1 MTINCKGK
9 LLVLDKPIV
18 MGILNL
24 TADSFYT
31 GLLEE
36 STQAIVDVA
45 GKMLGDGA
53 TILDVGG
60 QSTRPGSERVGASE
74 ERDRVLPAIE
84 NIRKFFPEAIM
95 SIDTYH
101 ASVAWAAV
109 ETGAQII
116 NDVSAGSLDDNMIS
130 TVVDLGVP
138 YICMH
143 MQGTPSDMQQNP
155 SYKNVTTEVLD
166 FLIQKIAE
174 CRALGVKDIIID
186 PGFGFGKTTAHSYDL
201 MKNLQAFK
209 MLEVPL
215 LVGVSRKGML
225 YKTIGRTAAEALAAT
240 SALHMLAL
248 QNGAN
253 ILRVHD
259 VAEATD
265 CIKVWE
271 AYEKA

>member
-1 MTINCKGK
+1 M
-9 LLVLDKPIV
+9 LDKPIV

-240 SALHMLAL
+240 SDLHMLAL